1 MCCQQFSTPLPT
13 SALYNLWMV
22 LYLSYFLYWCYTN
35 SKLFLY
41 LISHCKYVKFLL
53 LLYVIILFFIPKFL
67 SNISGIKS
75 NHFESKS
82 CSTLHEIVAKDLLL
96 THVTALAF
104 SNFLIAKIKI
114 EIYNL
119 VMLWFTYFICLCIQT
134 FESSIITIF
143 FCIHNVIE
151 SNLSGNC
158 YHK

>member
-35 SKLFLY
+35 SNIFLY
-41 LISHCKYVKFLL
+41 LTSHCKYVKFLL

-104 SNFLIAKIKI
+104 FKFSYCWNKNWNLQFGSVMIYIFYLFMFLNIWK
-114 EIYNL
+114 
-119 VMLWFTYFICLCIQT
+119 
-134 FESSIITIF
+134 
-143 FCIHNVIE
+143 
-151 SNLSGNC
+151 
-158 YHK
+158 